1 MVKMVFSCR
10 FPKDKND
17 ADFSKNI
24 LQMQEKVEPDLFT
37 AFHTHR
43 IFFVVNEN
51 KLTMNRNTVIQ
62 ISKQRNVWC
71 DFRN

>member
-24 LQMQEKVEPDLFT
+24 LQMQEKVEPDLFA
-37 AFHTHR
+37 AFHTHH
-43 IFFVVNEN
+43 IFLVVNKN
-51 KLTMNRNTVIQ
+51 
-62 ISKQRNVWC
+62 
-71 DFRN
+71 

>member
-24 LQMQEKVEPDLFT
+24 LQMQEKVEPDLFCR
-37 AFHTHR
+37 FSYSSY
-43 IFFVVNEN
+43 IPCC
-51 KLTMNRNTVIQ
+51 K
-62 ISKQRNVWC
+62 
-71 DFRN
+71 